1 MSEQQQQTLK
11 RVSADELASSA
22 ALAGHGFK
30 ITDPDLA
37 GNETALRGDYR
48 LVRLRSGLVLHATDT
63 YDAHDLTNEI
73 VQHAGITCSLF
84 LEGRVAVEMGDR
96 KFDFGPGKPSE
107 YSKLEGTVVARARP
121 ERFVRY
127 SKRGAH
133 IRKVNV
139 TVTPEWLQ
147 RDELGISENAAISR
161 FSYDHLSFLRWKP
174 SPRLVA
180 VAEQILHPPGY
191 SSLLRDLYLESRAI
205 EIVAEAMHAIAQ
217 HDPVVPSST
226 LRPRERQRAANVR
239 ELIDSLLDANFT
251 LESISREVGMSV
263 NTLQRMFHAA
273 YGTTV
278 FEYVRRAKLQRA
290 RDALERD
297 GVSISEAAYLAGYTS
312 AANFATAFKR
322 MYGISPKV
330 FRSSL

>member
-1 MSEQQQQTLK
+1 MNDQQQTLK
-11 RVSADELASSA
+11 RVSADELAASA
-22 ALAGHGFK
+22 SLAGHGFK

-37 GNETALRGDYR
+37 GNDTALRGDYK

-84 LEGRVAVEMGDR
+84 LEGRVAVKMGDR
-96 KFDFGPGKPSE
+96 SFDFGPGKTSE

-139 TVTPEWLQ
+139 TVTPEWLE
-147 RDELGISENAAISR
+147 RDELGLSANSAISR
-161 FSYDHLSFLRWKP
+161 FSYDHLSFVRWKP

-180 VAEQILHPPGY
+180 VAEQILHPPVY
-191 SSLLRDLYLESRAI
+191 TSLLRELYLESRAI

-217 HDPVVPSST
+217 PDPVIPSST
-226 LRPRERQRAANVR
+226 LRPRDRQRVANVR
-239 ELIDSLLDANFT
+239 ELIENSLDRSFT
-251 LESISREVGMSV
+251 LEEIARQSGMST
-263 NTLQRMFHAA
+263 NTLQRMFHLA
-273 YGTTV
+273 YGMTV
-278 FEYVRRAKLQRA
+278 FDFVRKAKLQRA

-297 GVSISEAAYLAGYTS
+297 GVSISEAAHLAGYTS
-312 AANFATAFKR
+312 AANFSTAFKR
-322 MYGISPKV
+322 VYGIPPKL
-330 FRSSL
+330 FRSTV